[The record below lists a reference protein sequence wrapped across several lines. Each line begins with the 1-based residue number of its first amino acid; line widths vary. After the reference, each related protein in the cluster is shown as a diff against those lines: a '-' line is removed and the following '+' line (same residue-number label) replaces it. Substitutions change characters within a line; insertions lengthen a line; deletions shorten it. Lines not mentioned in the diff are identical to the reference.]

1 MSLSFAFIWINDPK
15 GPYIEG
21 LVLRVEAEGESLEV
35 ASQTGSTGKLLEFSK
50 GQICSVALGPDTHLS
65 THTHTRKQT
74 INPKSLDTEK
84 DICGYNQVKG
94 KKQEIGDFCRSHESL
109 NVTS

>member
-1 MSLSFAFIWINDPK
+1 MSLSFAFIWINNSK

-21 LVLRVEAEGESLEV
+21 LVLRVEAEEESLEV
-35 ASQTGSTGKLLEFSK
+35 ASQTGSTGELLEFSK

-65 THTHTRKQT
+65 THTYTHTRKQT

-94 KKQEIGDFCRSHESL
+94 KKQEMG
-109 NVTS
+109 TSVGAMSP

>member
-35 ASQTGSTGKLLEFSK
+35 ASQTGLTGELQEFSK
-50 GQICSVALGPDTHLS
+50 G
-65 THTHTRKQT
+65 
-74 INPKSLDTEK
+74 
-84 DICGYNQVKG
+84 
-94 KKQEIGDFCRSHESL
+94 
-109 NVTS
+109 